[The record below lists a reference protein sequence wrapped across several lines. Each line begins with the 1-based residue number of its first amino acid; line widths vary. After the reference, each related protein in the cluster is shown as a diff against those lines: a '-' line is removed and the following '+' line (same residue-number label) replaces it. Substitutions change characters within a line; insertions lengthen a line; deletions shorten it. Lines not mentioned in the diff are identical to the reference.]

1 VTGEARE
8 DVIHSDRRRVICTP
22 AVVPVA
28 LIVTWQ
34 DPVSADSHHEEPRF
48 EAKVGTSI
56 RLLEVKP

>member
-1 VTGEARE
+1 M
-8 DVIHSDRRRVICTP
+8 HSDRRRVICTP

-28 LIVTWQ
+28 IIVTWQ
-34 DPVSADSHHEEPRF
+34 DPVSTDSHHEEPWF